1 MFVANKEE
9 ENKYKDLVPKDLY
22 HKIVVGKLGITNQR
36 KFISKYFPVGKYI
49 VSMDDDVEELLKM
62 KNEKSLDIDTEL
74 DFKLVKFI
82 LKNGLNK

>member
-1 MFVANKEE
+1 MNK
-9 ENKYKDLVPKDLY
+9 NKI
-22 HKIVVGKLGITNQR
+22 KIVCK
-36 KFISKYFPVGKYI
+36 SKKRI
-49 VSMDDDVEELLKM
+49 VSRQLAPKIYDLNASIYIWTRAKLLKSSNLIDSKTGFFEM